1 MNARVTE
8 PKQGEAVAVDAVKVD
23 ETAKSAA
30 QPAPASA
37 PPRKKRNTRRMLLM
51 VSVPVILVAAGA
63 WFYLTGGRYEETDN
77 AYVQQAK
84 IAISADISG
93 RIVSV
98 NVIENQQVKAGDE
111 IFSIDPDSYTIALDQ
126 AKAALAS
133 ARVNVEQLRVA
144 YSTAE
149 AALKAAQTTLD
160 IQQVS
165 FDRQSALVDQ
175 GVNSSAALDQPKLSL
190 QQAQT
195 AVVTAQ
201 QQVAAAVAALA
212 GDPKIETDKHPAV
225 LSALAQVEA
234 AQRNLDKTLVVA
246 PADGI
251 IANVASLNAGQFVS
265 AGTTIAS
272 LVETNGIWIEA
283 NFKETQLTNIQ
294 VGQPAEVKVDA
305 YPGVVFEGKV
315 ESIGA
320 ATGSEFSLIPAQN
333 ATGNW
338 VKVVQRIPVRI
349 ALSPETSTDVL
360 RTGMSTVVSV
370 DTGASTLDKMLGK

>member
-8 PKQGEAVAVDAVKVD
+8 PKQGEAVAVDAPKVA
-23 ETAKSAA
+23 EAKPAPE
-30 QPAPASA
+30 PAPAA
-37 PPRKKRNTRRMLLM
+37 PQPKKRNPRRIVLM
-51 VSVPVILVAAGA
+51 AVVPVILVAGGA
-63 WFYLTGGRYEETDN
+63 WFYLNGGRYEETDN

-84 IAISADISG
+84 VAISADIAG
-93 RIVSV
+93 RITTV
-98 NVIENQQVKAGDE
+98 NVIENQTVKAGDAL
-111 IFSIDPDSYTIALDQ
+111 FTIDPESYQIALDQ
-126 AKAALAS
+126 ATAALAS

-144 YSTAE
+144 YGTAQ

-165 FDRQSALVDQ
+165 YDRQSALVDQ

-201 QQVAAAVAALA
+201 QQVAAAAAALA
-212 GDPKIETDKHPAV
+212 GDPNIATDKHPAV
-225 LSALAQVEA
+225 LAALAQVEA
-234 AQRNLDKTLVVA
+234 AKRNLNKTKVVA

-251 IANVASLNAGQFVS
+251 VANVSSLNPGQFVA

-272 LVETNGIWIEA
+272 LVETNGLWIEA
-283 NFKETQLTNIQ
+283 NFKETQLTGIR
-294 VGQPAEVKVDA
+294 VGQPAEIKVDA

-338 VKVVQRIPVRI
+338 VKVVQRIPIRI
-349 ALSPETSTDVL
+349 ALGPETSAEAL